1 MDFSLTDEQQMV
13 RDSVERFVE
22 KDYQFE
28 QRLKILD
35 RPEGYS
41 KDHWKNFGGLGW
53 LGIPLPEDV
62 GGFGGTGVETMLVM
76 ESFGRGMV
84 LEPYVATVVLG
95 GKALAL
101 GGNGAQQKALVP
113 GLIEGELQLAF
124 GFAEQG
130 GRYDLAHVA
139 TRAEKSGSGYKL
151 SGTKPVVLNAPN
163 ADKLIVSARTGGG
176 DSDAQG
182 ISLFLVDADADGLG
196 VKPYRLLNGT
206 LGGEVSLDGVRVTA
220 DALLGEENNALPL
233 IERVV
238 DYATAA
244 VCSDA
249 YGAMD
254 AVFRRTAD
262 YVKTRKQFGVPIGS
276 FQVIQHA
283 LVDMFVEVEQARSM
297 SYMVSMKVDEEDA
310 DERKRAVSAAK
321 AYLGKASRFVGQE
334 AIQLHGGIGM
344 TDELDIGHYFRRLTM
359 FDNLFGNRD
368 HHVERFAS
376 LTQ

>member
-28 QRLKILD
+28 QRLQILE

-41 KDHWKNFGGLGW
+41 KQHWKGFGELGW
-53 LGIPLPEDV
+53 LGLPLPESV

-84 LEPYVATVVLG
+84 LEPYIPSVVMGAKLV
-95 GKALAL
+95 AL
-101 GGNGAQQKALVP
+101 GGDSAQQEAVLP
-113 GLIEGELQLAF
+113 RLIEGDLQLAF
-124 GFAEQG
+124 GFAEEG
-130 GRYDLAHVA
+130 ARYDLAHVA
-139 TRAEKSGSGYKL
+139 TRARAADGGYTL
-151 SGTKPVVLNAPN
+151 SGTKSVVLNAPN
-163 ADKLIVSARTGGG
+163 ADKLVVSARTGG
-176 DSDAQG
+176 DTADARG
-182 ISLFLVDADADGLG
+182 ITLFLIDAGTPG
-196 VKPYRLLNGT
+196 VRVRPYRLLNGT
-206 LGGEVSLDGVRVTA
+206 LGGEVALENVHVGS
-220 DALLGEENNALPL
+220 DALLGEEGAALPV
-233 IERVV
+233 IEQVV

-244 VCSDA
+244 ACSDA

-283 LVDMFVEVEQARSM
+283 LVDMFIEVEQARSM

-321 AYLGKASRFVGQE
+321 AYLGRASRFVGQQ
-334 AIQLHGGIGM
+334 AVQLHGGIGM
-344 TDELDIGHYFRRLTM
+344 TEELDVGHYFRRLTM
-359 FDNLFGNRD
+359 FDSLFGNRD
-368 HHVERFAS
+368 HHLERFAS